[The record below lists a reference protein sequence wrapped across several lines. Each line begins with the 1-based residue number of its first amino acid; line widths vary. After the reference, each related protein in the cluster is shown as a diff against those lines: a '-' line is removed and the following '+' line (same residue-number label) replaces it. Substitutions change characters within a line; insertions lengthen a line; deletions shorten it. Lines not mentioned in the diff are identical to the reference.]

1 VTDAAQRFTL
11 LYDQHHPRVLAYAR
25 SRASREVAEEVAS
38 ATFLVAWER
47 LDRLPEPALPWL
59 LAVARNLIRKH
70 YAQAGRQQAT
80 VAVLAAL
87 AAGEASEGDVAE
99 VVVERA
105 AMLRALASLPALDQE
120 ALTLVAWHGLTAGEA
135 ATVLG
140 CSRAAF
146 FVRLHRARRRLETAL
161 AKATVAKAATPPDA
175 VPGPA
180 RPARAVQVFGP
191 TRER

>member
-1 VTDAAQRFTL
+1 MTDAAQRFTL

-25 SRASREVAEEVAS
+25 SRATREVAEEVAS

-47 LDRLPEPALPWL
+47 LDRLPDPALPWL

-87 AAGEASEGDVAE
+87 AANEGDVAE

-120 ALTLVAWHGLTAGEA
+120 ALTLVAWHGLAAREA

-140 CSRAAF
+140 CSRPAF

-161 AKATVAKAATPPDA
+161 SKAATPPEV
-175 VPGPA
+175 VPGSSRTVPVSNQ
-180 RPARAVQVFGP
+180 PGSV
-191 TRER
+191 E